1 MEDHRLFTIKVLLV
15 DDHQLFID
23 GIKSILN
30 REDYVS
36 IVGTALNG
44 KAALDFLQNN
54 LVDLVLTDM
63 SMPQMTGI
71 ELTRKIRQR
80 FPKVKVIVLSM
91 NKRKSLI
98 QDAMHSGASG
108 YVLKDATKEELAEA
122 VRTVISG
129 EAFLSRG
136 VGKILLSMNQELNPN
151 EDLASLTDRE
161 LEILK
166 LIATELSNV
175 EIAQRLDISRRT
187 VETHRKNIMKKVGV
201 KNSVGLARY
210 AFSHGLME

>member
-1 MEDHRLFTIKVLLV
+1 MSEETVRLLLV

-23 GIKSILN
+23 GIRSLLS
-30 REDYVS
+30 REPGFE
-36 IVGTALNG
+36 IVGEALNG
-44 KAALDFLQNN
+44 KAALDFLQENDDK
-54 LVDLVLTDM
+54 VDIVLSDM

-71 ELTRKIRQR
+71 ELARKIRQK
-80 FPKVKVIVLSM
+80 FDKIHVIVLSM
-91 NKRKSLI
+91 NKRKALI

-122 VRTVISG
+122 IRTVATG
-129 EAFLSRG
+129 DTYLSKG
-136 VGKILLSMNQELNPN
+136 VGKILLSMNQDLKPN

-175 EIAQRLDISRRT
+175 EIAQKLDISRRT
-187 VETHRKNIMKKVGV
+187 VETHRKNIMKKVAV

>member
-1 MEDHRLFTIKVLLV
+1 MVEEKVRLLLV

-23 GIKSILN
+23 GIRSLLS
-30 REDYVS
+30 REPGIE
-36 IVGTALNG
+36 IVGEALNG
-44 KAALDFLQNN
+44 KAAMDFLQDNE
-54 LVDLVLTDM
+54 VDIVLSDM

-71 ELTRKIRQR
+71 ELARKIRQK
-80 FPKVKVIVLSM
+80 FENTQVIVLSM
-91 NKRKSLI
+91 NKRKALI

-122 VRTVISG
+122 IRSIASG
-129 EAFLSRG
+129 DTYLSKG
-136 VGKILLSMNQELNPN
+136 VGKILLSMNQDLKPN

-175 EIAQRLDISRRT
+175 EIATRLDISRRT

-210 AFSHGLME
+210 AFSHGLMEG

>member
-1 MEDHRLFTIKVLLV
+1 MVEDKLRLLLV

-23 GIKSILN
+23 GIRSLLS
-30 REDYVS
+30 REPGIE
-36 IVGTALNG
+36 IVGEALNG
-44 KAALDFLQNN
+44 KAALDFLQENDA
-54 LVDLVLTDM
+54 VDIVLSDM

-71 ELTRKIRQR
+71 ELARKIRQK
-80 FPKVKVIVLSM
+80 FENIHVIVLSM
-91 NKRKSLI
+91 NKRKALI

-122 VRTVISG
+122 IRTVATG
-129 EAFLSRG
+129 DTYLSKG
-136 VGKILLSMNQELNPN
+136 VGKILLSMNQDLKPN

-175 EIAQRLDISRRT
+175 EIAQKLDISRRT

-210 AFSHGLME
+210 AFSHGLMEG

>member
-1 MEDHRLFTIKVLLV
+1 MLEEKIRLLLV

-23 GIKSILN
+23 GIRSLLS
-30 REDYVS
+30 REPGIE
-36 IVGTALNG
+36 IVGEALNG
-44 KAALDFLQNN
+44 KAALDFLETDQE
-54 LVDLVLTDM
+54 VDIVLSDM

-71 ELTRKIRQR
+71 ELARKIRQK
-80 FPKVKVIVLSM
+80 FSDIYVIVLSM
-91 NKRKSLI
+91 NKRKALI

-122 VRTVISG
+122 IRTVASG
-129 EAFLSRG
+129 DTFLSKG
-136 VGKILLSMNQELNPN
+136 VGKILLSMNQDLKPN

-175 EIAQRLDISRRT
+175 EIAMKLDISRRT

>member
-1 MEDHRLFTIKVLLV
+1 MTEEKVRLLLV

-23 GIKSILN
+23 GIRSLLSHEPQI
-30 REDYVS
+30 D
-36 IVGTALNG
+36 IVGEALNG
-44 KAALDFLQNN
+44 KAALDFLHENN
-54 LVDLVLTDM
+54 VDIVLSDM

-71 ELTRKIRQR
+71 ELARKIRQK
-80 FPKVKVIVLSM
+80 FNDISVIVLSM
-91 NKRKSLI
+91 NKRKALI

-122 VRTVISG
+122 IRTVASG
-129 EAFLSRG
+129 DTYLSKG
-136 VGKILLSMNQELNPN
+136 VGKILLSMNQDLKPN

-175 EIAQRLDISRRT
+175 EIAQKLDISRRT